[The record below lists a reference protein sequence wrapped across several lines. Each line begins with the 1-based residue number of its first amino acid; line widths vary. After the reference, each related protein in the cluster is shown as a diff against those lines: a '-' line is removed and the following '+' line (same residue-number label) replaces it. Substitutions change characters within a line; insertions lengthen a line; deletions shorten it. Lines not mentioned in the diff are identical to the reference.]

1 MQGEAKV
8 AAEARRGLVAW
19 RLGSDGGAPAAVAA
33 ARRGSG
39 EGVLDDRCNSTT
51 YTFKHMNS

>member
-8 AAEARRGLVAW
+8 AAEARRGPVAR

-33 ARRGSG
+33 AREWGGSA
-39 EGVLDDRCNSTT
+39 
-51 YTFKHMNS
+51 

>member
-19 RLGSDGGAPAAVAA
+19 RLGSDGGASAAVAA

-51 YTFKHMNS
+51 YTFNI